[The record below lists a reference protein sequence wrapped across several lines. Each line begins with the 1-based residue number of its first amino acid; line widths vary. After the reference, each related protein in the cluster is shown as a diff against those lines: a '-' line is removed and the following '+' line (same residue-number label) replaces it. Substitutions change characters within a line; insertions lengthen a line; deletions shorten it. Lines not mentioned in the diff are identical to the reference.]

1 MRGNLLRCLVLLVI
15 AGLAVGCGAMQAQS
29 TPPPPMAESDMGAP
43 AGVAPPAQPET
54 ASRALTEAEVAS
66 IAAQSD
72 DQGRMIVYSGNLSL
86 VVADSENAYDQVLAI
101 TEGAGGYVADA
112 SSYAYSGGLRR
123 MSLTLRVPAEAF
135 NATMDAFRGLALEI
149 PQDSINSEDVTQE
162 YVDLGSRLT
171 ALEAKAARLEILM
184 DQAEDTESVLAVYQ
198 ELSQT
203 QIDIEQTKGRMRYLE
218 RSSAMAT
225 ITVELVP
232 DELSQPVEVAGW
244 RPQGTVKRAVEALI
258 TAFQFLVNALIWIV
272 LLVIPVLAFIGLVI
286 YGIIRLLGLIFGRGR
301 RRKAREQAEAAKAS
315 EGPVAPEPPQAG

>member
-1 MRGNLLRCLVLLVI
+1 MRENLLRCLVLLVM
-15 AGLAVGCGAMQAQS
+15 AVLLAGCGAMQAES
-29 TPPPPMAESDMGAP
+29 TPPMPASDTSAP

-66 IAAQSD
+66 VVAQSD
-72 DQGRMIVYSGNLSL
+72 DQGRMIVYTGNLSL
-86 VVADSENAYDQVLAI
+86 VVVDSENAYDQVMSI
-101 TEGAGGYVADA
+101 TEGAGGYVSDA

-123 MSLTLRVPAEAF
+123 MSLTVRVPAEAF
-135 NATMDAFRGLALEI
+135 NATMDAFRALALEI
-149 PQDSINSEDVTQE
+149 PQDSINSENVTQE
-162 YVDLGSRLT
+162 YVDLSSRLT
-171 ALEAKAARLEILM
+171 ALEAKAARLESLM
-184 DQAEDTESVLAVYQ
+184 DQAEDTEAVLAVYQ

-244 RPQGTVKRAVEALI
+244 RPQGTVKHALEVLI
-258 TAFQFLVNALIWIV
+258 KAFQFLINALIWIV
-272 LLVIPVLAFIGLVI
+272 LVVVPVLIFVGFVI

-301 RRKAREQAEAAKAS
+301 RRKAREQAETAKAS
-315 EGPVAPEPPQAG
+315 EGPGAPEPPQAG